1 MKRISLI
8 WLLFFFVSTIQAQD
22 KYPVYCDVYL
32 FGERSLSKNATINFD
47 FGFDRNVNL
56 LDENG
61 KKMKFPSIFT
71 AVNYLA
77 KKGWKLFSAVSSTN
91 ADMLVLTETF
101 TDLKNVPQVMHY
113 IMTKDVASDDEI
125 LEGLKVTKHKK
136 NLEYKEKKMSNDGY
150 YY

>member
-1 MKRISLI
+1 MRRISLI
-8 WLLFFFVSTIQAQD
+8 WLLFLFVSTIQAQD

-32 FGERSLSKNATINFD
+32 FGERSLSKNATIGFD
-47 FGFDRNVNL
+47 FGFDRNVDL

-61 KKMKFPSIFT
+61 KKMKFPSVFS

-91 ADMLVLTETF
+91 TAQIILLDKTLNNIPM
-101 TDLKNVPQVMHY
+101 VMHY

-125 LEGLKVTKHKK
+125 LDGLNVTKHKK